1 MATLSHHKPNEL
13 ELALKIAFKA
23 IDRMIEEKP
32 KGGLIVN
39 KGQDIE
45 AKMSYKEARLCLER
59 IERMFGMSGAFSLGI
74 CGECTSWNPRWYTTW
89 EYEDFGKCGNNKK
102 HRYDSCIRH
111 SKENGGWGL
120 QCMR

>member
-1 MATLSHHKPNEL
+1 MVTLSHHKPNEL

-23 IDRMIEEKP
+23 LDRLIEEKP

-39 KGQDIE
+39 KGEDIE
-45 AKMSYKEARLCLER
+45 AKMSYKEARLCMER
-59 IERMFGMSGAFSLGI
+59 IRRYFGDFDSFGI
-74 CGECTSWNPRWYTTW
+74 CGECSKWNPKFFTTGQ
-89 EYEDFGKCGNNKK
+89 YGDYGKCGNVTK
-102 HRYDSCIRH
+102 HRYDSCIKH